1 MCVADPQP
9 DDTPEPLT
17 SEFFAELAAV
27 DDAIAARVAAEGCPS
42 CGGPLHRGD
51 YARKP
56 RGGWLAAEGE
66 APAIRRSLCCG
77 RPGCRKRALPPS
89 VRFLG
94 RRVYWEAV
102 VLLAS
107 IRALV
112 SGVGKQVV
120 QATGVPRRT
129 LKRWRAWWQ
138 DDFAASPFWMALRAR
153 FQPPPP
159 DETTLPVSLC
169 ERLAVDRG
177 RGEKPAAVGVLTA
190 AARLLAPVT
199 TRSVPDSAR
208 FMSRAA
214 PS

>member
-9 DDTPEPLT
+9 DDTPEPFGAA
-17 SEFFAELAAV
+17 FFAELAAV
-27 DDAIAARVAAEGCPS
+27 DEAIAARVAEKGCPS
-42 CGGPLHRGD
+42 CGGPLHRAD
-51 YARKP
+51 YVRKP
-56 RGGWLAAEGE
+56 RGGRLASEGE

-77 RPGCRKRALPPS
+77 RRGCRKRALPPS

-107 IRALV
+107 VRALV
-112 SGVGKQVV
+112 MGIGKQAE
-120 QATGVPRRT
+120 QGTGVPRRT

-138 DDFAASPFWMALRAR
+138 NEFPESPFWTALRAR
-153 FQPPPP
+153 FRPPPP
-159 DETTLPVSLC
+159 DDSSLPLSLC
-169 ERLAVDRG
+169 ERLAADRG
-177 RGEKPAAVGVLTA
+177 AREPTASLVLAT

-208 FMSRAA
+208 FVFGAMPA
-214 PS
+214 